1 MTQPLALLTR
11 PVAQNAEIQDDVT
24 ALGYPVFS
32 APMLTI
38 HKLAHD
44 PLSYIENT
52 ALVFTS
58 ARAAEM
64 LDIDTKNAAVWD
76 MPIYNVGDHT
86 ADILRTKGF
95 NAVLKTTETAAQLQA
110 HFDGENTI
118 SAENMLYVSGEYIS
132 HHFLKNGIKIPRKR
146 VYTAETVENFTENL
160 RYNLH
165 NGNVGVVLF
174 YSVRTA
180 ENFLKILKKEKLQQ
194 KCTTINC
201 ICISTRTAE
210 SLKSVHWKTVHI
222 AEQAEHKHMML
233 ALAKVE
239 I

>member
-24 ALGYPVFS
+24 ALGYSVLS

-38 HKLAHD
+38 HKLVHD

-58 ARAAEM
+58 ARAAEL
-64 LDIDTKNAAVWD
+64 LDIDAENAAVWD
-76 MPIYNVGDHT
+76 MPVYNVGEHT
-86 ADILRTKGF
+86 ADILHRKGF
-95 NAVLKTTETAAQLQA
+95 TNILKTTETAAQLQA
-110 HFDGENTI
+110 YFDRDNVVNAD
-118 SAENMLYVSGEYIS
+118 SMLYVSGKYIS
-132 HHFLKNGIKIPRKR
+132 HHFFINGIRIPRKR

-165 NGNVGVVLF
+165 NGNVGAVLF

-180 ENFLKILKKEKLQQ
+180 ENFLDLLKKEKLKQ
-194 KCTTINC
+194 KCTAINC

-222 AEQAEHKHMML
+222 AEQADHKHMMM
-233 ALAKVE
+233 ALAKADT
-239 I
+239 